1 MNDVCPTCNSNDT
14 VYILLYDHKHGQ
26 DISVHKT
33 LEGARTQRVTW
44 MRDNLAE
51 WNDPD
56 YDTIPDS
63 ELHLH
68 WPEIS
73 GYTEF
78 FSIEGVPLND

>member
-1 MNDVCPTCNSNDT
+1 MDS
-14 VYILLYDHKHGQ
+14 VYVLIYDHKHGQ
-26 DISVHKT
+26 DLSVHRT
-33 LEGARTQRVTW
+33 VDGARSQRSIM

-51 WNDPD
+51 WNEED
-56 YDTIPDS
+56 YDNIPDS

-78 FSIEGVPLND
+78 FSIEGLEVHD